1 VATAFQELSL
11 IPDLSVAENLLL
23 QSPPRG
29 RFGLVRRGQLIPAA
43 DAILARYGIDYI
55 DSGVT
60 AAELSVAHR
69 QIVELVRVLASDP
82 KVLILDEPT
91 AALPDR
97 QVEWLSGH
105 MRRLR
110 DAGCCVIFTSHRWR
124 EIEALAD
131 RVTVFRNGT
140 HVATRT
146 RISEAEAVTLM
157 SGRSFEGTYPDITA
171 IPIEQTWLRV
181 DDLRGG
187 RLRGVSFEL
196 RRGEILGVG
205 GLAGQGQRDLFLT
218 LFGAQRASSGGLE
231 VGGEPVRVRRPRD
244 AIRAGMGIAY
254 VPEDRKAEGLFLPLS
269 IRDNI
274 AVATLWRR
282 STGGFVARGSERD
295 AIDGIAQQLRI
306 GSGRSTSQSVGNLSG
321 GNQQKVV
328 MARWLLTD
336 AQVLL
341 LYDVTRGVD
350 AATKHDIYELIAKLA
365 AEGKAILFYSS
376 ETEEIAN
383 LCHRVMV
390 MREGRISSELDG
402 PVGDAERIVA
412 ASLKDVPDA

>member
-1 VATAFQELSL
+1 
-11 IPDLSVAENLLL
+11 
-23 QSPPRG
+23 
-29 RFGLVRRGQLIPAA
+29 
-43 DAILARYGIDYI
+43 
-55 DSGVT
+55 
-60 AAELSVAHR
+60 
-69 QIVELVRVLASDP
+69 
-82 KVLILDEPT
+82 
-91 AALPDR
+91 
-97 QVEWLSGH
+97 
-105 MRRLR
+105 
-110 DAGCCVIFTSHRWR
+110 
-124 EIEALAD
+124 
-131 RVTVFRNGT
+131 
-140 HVATRT
+140 
-146 RISEAEAVTLM
+146 
-157 SGRSFEGTYPDITA
+157 
-171 IPIEQTWLRV
+171 
-181 DDLRGG
+181 
-187 RLRGVSFEL
+187 
-196 RRGEILGVG
+196 
-205 GLAGQGQRDLFLT
+205 
-218 LFGAQRASSGGLE
+218 
-231 VGGEPVRVRRPRD
+231 
-244 AIRAGMGIAY
+244 MGIAY

-282 STGGFVARGSERD
+282 STGGFVARASERD
-295 AIDGIAQQLRI
+295 AIDGIARQLRI
-306 GSGRSTSQSVGNLSG
+306 GSGRSTSQPVGNLSG

-390 MREGRISSELDG
+390 MREGRISVELDG